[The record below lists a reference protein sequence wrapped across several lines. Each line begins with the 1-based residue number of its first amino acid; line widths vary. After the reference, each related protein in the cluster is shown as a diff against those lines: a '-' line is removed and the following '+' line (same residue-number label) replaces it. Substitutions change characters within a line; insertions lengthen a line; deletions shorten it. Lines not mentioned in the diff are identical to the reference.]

1 MKPISI
7 GLTAGGVSALAFALF
22 VVAGAWDGGSTP
34 VADDTSHAETRDR
47 GESGSDDI
55 GRAIQSD
62 APNAPASADAEPAAL
77 EELNRTYRALNHNP
91 EYPDLSM
98 RIREMRARR
107 PGQAIDPER
116 VVESLRANSSWEVA
130 DEPGAGLKLTDEER
144 YDGRV
149 FIDFSPQAIEALVPG
164 DNMNVL
170 LDPSAGEHK
179 MEIDRVEV
187 HGDGTITWHGHLD
200 DFANANK
207 LAITRGESLTVGG
220 FTTPRGHYTLQARG
234 DAGWVVPSSTLFKYD
249 PNQTDA
255 IKPPDTGAEN
265 GPADQ
270 D

>member
-7 GLTAGGVSALAFALF
+7 GLTAGGVSALAFVLYI
-22 VVAGAWDGGSTP
+22 VAGAWGGGSKP
-34 VADDTSHAETRDR
+34 VTDDAAHAETGNRGEAGTDDTSRP
-47 GESGSDDI
+47 
-55 GRAIQSD
+55 IQSD
-62 APNAPASADAEPAAL
+62 AADASDPADAE
-77 EELNRTYRALNHNP
+77 ELDRTYRALNHNP

-116 VVESLRANSSWEVA
+116 VIESLRANSSWEVA

-149 FIDFSPQAIEALVPG
+149 FIDFSPQVIEALVPG
-164 DNMNVL
+164 DNMNVM

-200 DFANANK
+200 DFPKANK
-207 LAITRGESLTVGG
+207 LAITRGQSLTVGG

-255 IKPPDTGAEN
+255 IEPPETGAEN

-270 D
+270 G